1 MFELVVS
8 PIRDYNLTICE
19 GRIVVRSLARIN
31 ALLDVWTKDLDD
43 KYRRILADVAF
54 DGSGSD
60 EEIIWSTEAFQS
72 APKRLSEL
80 NDRDVETYR
89 TILYET
95 LLLYAQSIAN
105 APKDVS
111 KLLYSAITYISE
123 ESVFCADGRIVL
135 SEWGVQPTDNAEV
148 LGMPYGVEVHSDN
161 DELQREEGMI
171 KVNPEGLNESTPASS
186 DCHTNAESNDNLDK
200 KKKRFNKTWFLIIPL
215 IVLITLLVFLVHGC
229 KSTMETVREVGP
241 DITAEDI
248 VISSDSINYVASN
261 RFILIIGN
269 SESSIESF
277 VEDFRSIYPD
287 ESKYVLSNSD
297 SQLKRLTL
305 TFPKSERTAL
315 EKELPIQF
323 ESYKLMI
330 LPESMYKSSSTVTN
344 DPALSDI
351 EMSWYFNE
359 CGIYDA
365 WDKTMGSDDVVVAVI
380 DDGFDLDHPELQGR
394 VYKPFNAV
402 THTDA
407 ISPSP
412 SGHGTHVA
420 STAIGNANNSEGTA
434 GVAPNCKFMP
444 IQVGDANGNMPSTAI
459 FDAVLYAINNHA
471 DVVNMSLGMYFGQ
484 NLQYAPPFIQYNL
497 RNLYFKQEEQIW
509 ANIFEL
515 ARQNNVTFIL
525 AGGNENI
532 LIGIDPMSRSNN
544 TIRVSATQPDRQK
557 ANFSNFGDYSTVS
570 APGVHIYN
578 AVPGGKYTY
587 MDGTSMAAPIV
598 TGGCALLK
606 SMDKSM
612 SINEIIARL
621 RNTGVKSP
629 SFVGPIVNFANA
641 LNEDNNKPIAN
652 PPLADSDT
660 EENDD
665 NVSVPVVTLPE
676 HFNARD
682 LKGRWKSASKFHS
695 SKNTEVSLYLSFN
708 GTTAGKIDIIEP
720 SGYCYSAPLSLTIKE
735 DIIYLDQLRE
745 ATSSLSHEGYEPY
758 RFVIKAG
765 TGRIATAK
773 GQSKQQ
779 STNVFE
785 FNLIKI

>member
-1 MFELVVS
+1 MELTVS
-8 PIRDYNLTICE
+8 PIRKYNLTICE
-19 GRIVVRSLARIN
+19 GRIVVRSLSRIN
-31 ALLDVWTKDLDD
+31 ALLDVWSKDLDD

-60 EEIIWSTEAFQS
+60 EEIIWSTDEFHTT
-72 APKRLSEL
+72 PKRLSEL
-80 NDRDVETYR
+80 NDSDAESYR
-89 TILYET
+89 EILREN

-135 SEWGVQPTDNAEV
+135 SEWGVSSTDDVEI
-148 LGMPYGVEVHSDN
+148 LGMPYS
-161 DELQREEGMI
+161 I
-171 KVNPEGLNESTPASS
+171 KVSSNKDESKSEEATSNSERVKESS
-186 DCHTNAESNDNLDK
+186 HATSQDSGPNTKSNNNLDK
-200 KKKRFNKTWFLIIPL
+200 RNKRFNKVWFWIILLILL
-215 IVLITLLVFLVHGC
+215 IALSFFFIHGC
-229 KSTMETVREVGP
+229 KSPMESVKEIGP
-241 DITAEDI
+241 DIKNEDI
-248 VISSDSINYVASN
+248 VISSDSVNYVVSN
-261 RFILIIGN
+261 RLILIIGN
-269 SESSIESF
+269 SEASLENF

-287 ESKYVLSNSD
+287 ENKYVLSNCD
-297 SQLKRLTL
+297 FQLKRLTL
-305 TFPKSERTAL
+305 TFPKEERATL
-315 EKELPIQF
+315 EKDLPVKF
-323 ESYKLMI
+323 EFYNLII

-344 DPALSDI
+344 DPALSDN
-351 EMSWYFNE
+351 EKSWYFND

-365 WDKTMGSDDVVVAVI
+365 WDMTMGDDNVVVAII
-380 DDGFDLDHPELQGR
+380 DDGFDLNHPELRGR
-394 VYKPFNAV
+394 IYKPFNAV
-402 THTDA
+402 THTDN

-412 SGHGTHVA
+412 TGHGTHVA

-444 IQVGDANGNMPSTAI
+444 IQVGDSNGNMSSTAI
-459 FDAVLYAINNHA
+459 FDAVLYAISNKA

-484 NLQYAPPFIQYNL
+484 NLQFAPPFIQYNL
-497 RNLYFKQEEQIW
+497 RNSYFKQEEQIW
-509 ANIFEL
+509 ANIFKL
-515 ARQNNVTFIL
+515 AQQNNVTFVL

-544 TIRVSATQPDRQK
+544 SIKVSATQPDKQK
-557 ANFSNFGDYSTVS
+557 ASFSNFGDYSTVS

-578 AVPGGKYTY
+578 AIPGGKYTY

-598 TGGCALLK
+598 TGGVALLK
-606 SMDKSM
+606 SLDKSM
-612 SINEIIARL
+612 KISEIISRL
-621 RNTGVKSP
+621 RNTGEKSP
-629 SFVGPIVNFANA
+629 SFVGPIVNFAHA
-641 LNEDNNKPIAN
+641 LSNDKKASVTN
-652 PPLADSDT
+652 PPLADSD
-660 EENDD
+660 EEEKEEI
-665 NVSVPVVTLPE
+665 VTAPIVTLPE
-676 HFNARD
+676 NIKAENLR
-682 LKGRWKSASKFHS
+682 GRWKSTSMFHS
-695 SKNTEVSLYLSFN
+695 SKNTEISLYLSFN

-720 SGYCYSAPLSLTIKE
+720 SGCCYSAPLCLTIKD

-765 TGRIATAK
+765 NGRIATAK

>member
-8 PIRDYNLTICE
+8 PIREYNLTICE

-43 KYRRILADVAF
+43 KYRRILADVTF

-60 EEIIWSTEAFQS
+60 EEIIWSTDKFHTT
-72 APKRLSEL
+72 PKRLSEL
-80 NDRDVETYR
+80 NDSDAESYR
-89 TILYET
+89 EILREN

-105 APKDVS
+105 APKDVY

-135 SEWGVQPTDNAEV
+135 SEWGVSSTDDVEI
-148 LGMPYGVEVHSDN
+148 LGMPYGIEVSSNKDESKSEEATSNSESVKESSQATPQDSDPN
-161 DELQREEGMI
+161 SQ
-171 KVNPEGLNESTPASS
+171 
-186 DCHTNAESNDNLDK
+186 SNNNLDK
-200 KKKRFNKTWFLIIPL
+200 RNKRFNNVWFWIIPL
-215 IVLITLLVFLVHGC
+215 ILLIALSLFFIHGC
-229 KSTMETVREVGP
+229 KSPMESVKDIGP
-241 DITAEDI
+241 DIKNEDI
-248 VISSDSINYVASN
+248 VISSDSVNYVVSN
-261 RFILIIGN
+261 RLILIIGN
-269 SESSIESF
+269 SEGSLENF

-287 ESKYVLSNSD
+287 ENKYVLSNCD
-297 SQLKRLTL
+297 FQLKRLTL
-305 TFPKSERTAL
+305 TFPKEERATL
-315 EKELPIQF
+315 EKDLPVKF
-323 ESYKLMI
+323 EFYNLII

-344 DPALSDI
+344 DPALSDN
-351 EMSWYFNE
+351 EKSWYFNE

-365 WDKTMGSDDVVVAVI
+365 WDMTMGDDNVIVAII
-380 DDGFDLDHPELQGR
+380 DDGFDLNHPELRGR
-394 VYKPFNAV
+394 IYKPFNAV
-402 THTDA
+402 THTDN

-412 SGHGTHVA
+412 TGHGTHVA

-444 IQVGDANGNMPSTAI
+444 IQVGDSNGNMSSTAI
-459 FDAVLYAINNHA
+459 FDAVLYAISNKA

-484 NLQYAPPFIQYNL
+484 NLQFAPPFIQYNL
-497 RNLYFKQEEQIW
+497 RNSYFKQEEQIW
-509 ANIFEL
+509 ANIFKL
-515 ARQNNVTFIL
+515 AQQNNVTFIL

-544 TIRVSATQPDRQK
+544 TIKVSATQPDKQK
-557 ANFSNFGDYSTVS
+557 ASFSNFGDYSTVS

-578 AVPGGKYTY
+578 AIPGGKYTY

-598 TGGCALLK
+598 TGGVALLK
-606 SMDKSM
+606 SLDKSM
-612 SINEIIARL
+612 TISEIISRL
-621 RNTGVKSP
+621 RNTGEKSP
-629 SFVGPIVNFANA
+629 SFVGPIVNFAHA
-641 LNEDNNKPIAN
+641 LSNDKNVSVTN
-652 PPLADSDT
+652 PPLVDSD
-660 EENDD
+660 EEEKEEI
-665 NVSVPVVTLPE
+665 VTAPIVTLPE
-676 HFNARD
+676 NIKAENLR
-682 LKGRWKSASKFHS
+682 GRWKSTSMFHS
-695 SKNTEVSLYLSFN
+695 SKNTEISLYLSFN

-720 SGYCYSAPLSLTIKE
+720 SGCCYSAPLSLTIKD

-765 TGRIATAK
+765 NGRIATAK

>member
-8 PIRDYNLTICE
+8 PVREYNLTICE
-19 GRIVVRSLARIN
+19 GRVVVRSLVRIN
-31 ALLDVWTKDLDD
+31 ALLDVWTRDLEA
-43 KYRRILADVAF
+43 KHRRILADVTF

-60 EEIIWSTEAFQS
+60 EEIIWSTDEFNT

-80 NDRDVETYR
+80 FYGDAEFYR
-89 TILYET
+89 SILKET
-95 LLLYAQSIAN
+95 LLIYAKSIAN
-105 APKDVS
+105 APEEVR

-135 SEWGVQPTDNAEV
+135 SEWGVQSTDKTDV
-148 LGMPYGVEVHSDN
+148 LGMPYGVEFHSDN
-161 DELQREEGMI
+161 DGPKIEETI
-171 KVNPEGLNESTPASS
+171 VNSKGVNESPQGELSNGP
-186 DCHTNAESNDNLDK
+186 TNTNSNDNLNK
-200 KKKRFNKTWFLIIPL
+200 RKKRFNKTWFWIIPVL
-215 IVLITLLVFLVHGC
+215 VLITLLVFLIHGC
-229 KSTMETVREVGP
+229 KSPMESVREVAP
-241 DITAEDI
+241 DIATEDI

-269 SESSIESF
+269 PEASLESF
-277 VEDFRSIYPD
+277 VEDFRNSYPD
-287 ESKYVLSNSD
+287 ETKYILSNSD

-305 TFPKSERTAL
+305 TFPKDERTSL
-315 EKELPIQF
+315 ENDLPVKF

-330 LPESMYKSSSTVTN
+330 LSESMYKSSSTVTN
-344 DPALSDI
+344 DPALSDN

-365 WDKTMGSDDVVVAVI
+365 WDKTMGSDDVIVAII
-380 DDGFDLDHPELQGR
+380 DDGFDLGHPELQGR

-402 THTDA
+402 THTSN
-407 ISPSP
+407 ITPSP

-444 IQVGDANGNMPSTAI
+444 IQVGDANGNMSSTAI

-497 RNLYFKQEEQIW
+497 RNLYFKQEEQVW

-515 ARQNNVTFIL
+515 ARQNNVIFVL

-544 TIRVSATQPDRQK
+544 TIRVSASQPDKQK
-557 ANFSNFGDYSTVS
+557 ATFSNFGDYSTVS

-578 AVPGGKYTY
+578 AIPGGKYTY

-612 SINEIIARL
+612 PISEIISRL
-621 RNTGVKSP
+621 RSTGVKSP

-641 LNEDNNKPIAN
+641 LEEDGNNNPDAN
-652 PPLADSDT
+652 PPLADADP
-660 EENDD
+660 EE
-665 NVSVPVVTLPE
+665 VAPVVTLPE
-676 HFNARD
+676 HFNVQD
-682 LKGRWKSASKFHS
+682 LKGRWKSSSRFHS

-708 GTTAGKIDIIEP
+708 GSAAGKIDIIEP
-720 SGYCYSAPLSLTIKE
+720 SGYCYSAPLSLTIKD

-745 ATSSLSHEGYEPY
+745 ATSSLSKEGYEPY
-758 RFVIKAG
+758 RFVIKPG
-765 TGRIATAK
+765 NGRIATAK

>member
-8 PIRDYNLTICE
+8 PVREYNLTICE
-19 GRIVVRSLARIN
+19 GRVVVRSLARIN
-31 ALLDVWTKDLDD
+31 ALLDVWTKGIEA

-60 EEIIWSTEAFQS
+60 EEIIWSTDVFNT

-80 NDRDVETYR
+80 CDSDAEFYR
-89 TILYET
+89 ASLKET
-95 LLLYAQSIAN
+95 LLIYAKSITN
-105 APKDVS
+105 APKEVR

-135 SEWGVQPTDNAEV
+135 SEWGVQPTDKTDA
-148 LGMPYGVEVHSDN
+148 LGMPYGVEVHSDK
-161 DELQREEGMI
+161 DEPKNEEAI
-171 KVNPEGLNESTPASS
+171 VYFKDVDESPQGESS
-186 DCHTNAESNDNLDK
+186 DSPTNYNSNDNFYK
-200 KKKRFNKTWFLIIPL
+200 REKRFNKTWLWIIPV
-215 IVLITLLVFLVHGC
+215 IVLITLLVFLIHGC
-229 KSTMETVREVGP
+229 KSPMESVREVAP
-241 DITAEDI
+241 DIATEDI
-248 VISSDSINYVASN
+248 VISSDSINFVASN

-269 SESSIESF
+269 PEASLESF
-277 VEDFRSIYPD
+277 VEDFRNSYPD
-287 ESKYVLSNSD
+287 ETKYILSNSD

-305 TFPKSERTAL
+305 TFPKGERSSL
-315 EKELPIQF
+315 EKKLPVKF
-323 ESYKLMI
+323 EPYKLMI
-330 LPESMYKSSSTVTN
+330 LPESMYKSSSIVTN
-344 DPALSDI
+344 DPALSDN

-394 VYKPFNAV
+394 VYRPFNAV
-402 THTDA
+402 THTST
-407 ISPSP
+407 ITPSP

-444 IQVGDANGNMPSTAI
+444 IQVGDANGNMSSTAI

-471 DVVNMSLGMYFGQ
+471 DVANMSLGMYFGQ

-497 RNLYFKQEEQIW
+497 RNLYFKQEEQVW

-515 ARQNNVTFIL
+515 AQQNNVTFVL

-544 TIRVSATQPDRQK
+544 TIRVSASQPDKQK
-557 ANFSNFGDYSTVS
+557 ATFSNFGDFSTVS

-578 AVPGGKYTY
+578 AIPGGKYTY

-612 SINEIIARL
+612 PISEIISRL
-621 RNTGVKSP
+621 RSTGVKSP

-641 LNEDNNKPIAN
+641 LEEDGNNNPDAN
-652 PPLADSDT
+652 PPLADADP
-660 EENDD
+660 EE
-665 NVSVPVVTLPE
+665 VAPVVTLPE
-676 HFNARD
+676 HFNVQD
-682 LKGRWKSASKFHS
+682 LKGRWKSASSFRS
-695 SKNTEVSLYLSFN
+695 SKNTEVSLYLHFN
-708 GTTAGKIDIIEP
+708 GSAAGKIDIIEQ
-720 SGYCYSAPLSLTIKE
+720 SGYCYSAPLSLTIKD

-745 ATSSLSHEGYEPY
+745 ATSSLSKEGYEPY
-758 RFVIKAG
+758 RFVIKPG
-765 TGRIATAK
+765 NGRIATAK

>member
-1 MFELVVS
+1 MFELGVF

-31 ALLDVWTKDLDD
+31 ALLDVWTKNLDA
-43 KYRRILADVAF
+43 KYRRILADVSF

-60 EEIIWSTEAFQS
+60 EEIIWSTDEFRT

-80 NDRDVETYR
+80 SDSEAEFYR
-89 TILYET
+89 AILKET

-105 APKDVS
+105 APKEIC

-135 SEWGVQPTDNAEV
+135 SEWGVRPTDNAAI
-148 LGMPYGVEVHSDN
+148 LGMPYGIEVLSDKEEPLNKATMGISEKEN
-161 DELQREEGMI
+161 DSSLITSHEEDQNT
-171 KVNPEGLNESTPASS
+171 KS
-186 DCHTNAESNDNLDK
+186 DIGVDK
-200 KKKRFNKTWFLIIPL
+200 KKKRLNKSWFWIIPVLILII
-215 IVLITLLVFLVHGC
+215 LLVFLIHGC
-229 KSTMETVREVGP
+229 KSPMESVREVGP
-241 DITAEDI
+241 DIAIEDI
-248 VISSDSINYVASN
+248 VISTDSINYVASN

-269 SESSIESF
+269 PEASLENF
-277 VEDFRSIYPD
+277 VKDFRSLYQD
-287 ESKYVLSNSD
+287 ETKYILSNSD
-297 SQLKRLTL
+297 PQLKRLTL
-305 TFPKSERTAL
+305 TFPKAERDSL
-315 EKELPIQF
+315 EKDLPVKF

-344 DPALSDI
+344 DPALSDN
-351 EMSWYFNE
+351 EKSWYFKE

-365 WDKTMGSDDVVVAVI
+365 WDKTMGSDDVVVAII
-380 DDGFDLDHPELQGR
+380 DDGFDLNHPELQGR

-402 THTDA
+402 THTDD

-444 IQVGDANGNMPSTAI
+444 IQVGDANGNMSSTAI

-471 DVVNMSLGMYFGQ
+471 DVVNMSLGMYFGN

-509 ANIFEL
+509 DNIFEI
-515 ARQNNVTFIL
+515 ARQNNVTFVL

-544 TIRVSATQPDRQK
+544 TIRVSASQPDKQK
-557 ANFSNFGDYSTVS
+557 ASFSNFGDYSTVS

-578 AVPGGKYTY
+578 AVPGGNYTY

-612 SINEIIARL
+612 SISEIIARL
-621 RNTGVKSP
+621 RNTGVKSL

-641 LNEDNNKPIAN
+641 LNDDDNNEPAN
-652 PPLADSDT
+652 PSLADSDDEEE
-660 EENDD
+660 EEN
-665 NVSVPVVTLPE
+665 VASPIATLPE
-676 HFNARD
+676 HFNAQD

-708 GTTAGKIDIIEP
+708 GSTAGKIDIIEP
-720 SGYCYSAPLSLTIKE
+720 SGNCYSAPLSLTIKN

-745 ATSSLSHEGYEPY
+745 ATSSLSNEGYEPY
-758 RFVIKAG
+758 RFVIRAG
-765 TGRIATAK
+765 TGRVATAK

-779 STNVFE
+779 TTNVFE